1 MIIVSHLNFYSSRKS
16 DNTISLANIMNQDSY
31 QTNKKLLQD
40 LMQRVNIADIDELS
54 QVAKVARLQLIRIQ
68 RGLILNIS
76 LGAIAKIAKALNI
89 SIDSLVKTFVEQNV
103 VSHESSAHGND
114 ALTACQQEYQK
125 LQQAMDRQRET
136 LAMEFQQASL
146 ETIESWLL
154 QWPTAATAVR
164 QNPQLP
170 AVRLLSLVEPVEQ
183 LIEQW
188 QVETIATVGKELA
201 YDPQYH
207 QLIKGTAE
215 PGELVKVR
223 YVGYKQGDKL
233 LYKAKVSPV

>member
-1 MIIVSHLNFYSSRKS
+1 
-16 DNTISLANIMNQDSY
+16 MNQDAY
-31 QTNKKLLQD
+31 DTNKKLLRD
-40 LMQRVNIADIDELS
+40 LMQQVNIADINELS
-54 QVAKVARLQLIRIQ
+54 QVAKVNRLQLIRIQ
-68 RGLILNIS
+68 QGLILNIS
-76 LGAIAKIAKALNI
+76 LGAIARIAQALNI
-89 SIDSLVKTFVEQNV
+89 SIDSLVGTFVEQSLV
-103 VSHESSAHGND
+103 RDESPGSPSND
-114 ALTACQQEYQK
+114 ALKACQQEYQK
-125 LQQAMDRQRET
+125 LQQEMAQQREI
-136 LAMEFQQASL
+136 LATEFQQASL

-170 AVRLLSLVEPVEQ
+170 AARLLSLVEPVEQ
-183 LIEQW
+183 LLKQW
-188 QVETIATVGKELA
+188 QVEAIATVGEELA

-207 QLIKGTAE
+207 QLMKGTAQ

>member
-1 MIIVSHLNFYSSRKS
+1 
-16 DNTISLANIMNQDSY
+16 MNQDAY
-31 QTNKKLLQD
+31 DTNKKLLRD
-40 LMQRVNIADIDELS
+40 LMQQVNIADINELS
-54 QVAKVARLQLIRIQ
+54 QVAKVNRLQLIRIQ
-68 RGLILNIS
+68 QGLILNIS
-76 LGAIAKIAKALNI
+76 LGAIARIAQALNI
-89 SIDSLVKTFVEQNV
+89 SIDSLVGTFVEQSLV
-103 VSHESSAHGND
+103 RDESPGSPSND
-114 ALTACQQEYQK
+114 ALKACQQEYQR
-125 LQQAMDRQRET
+125 LQQEMAQQREI
-136 LAMEFQQASL
+136 LATEFQQASL

-170 AVRLLSLVEPVEQ
+170 AARLLSLVEPVEQ
-183 LIEQW
+183 LLKQW
-188 QVETIATVGKELA
+188 QVEAIATVGEELA

-207 QLIKGTAE
+207 QLMKGTAQ